1 MDHQDILLHKYCK
14 ANSSELPEY
23 YEQIE
28 KSTHLNTVQPW
39 MSSDEMQGRLLALLS
54 HLIRPK
60 LIVEVGT
67 FTAYATAFLAEGLYE
82 NGRIISIEKN
92 KDLKPLIEKHI
103 AMAGLENKVDVHFGN
118 GLDRLEEI
126 TEVIDLI
133 FIDAGKREYTTYYNT
148 IIEKVRS
155 GGLII
160 ADNTLWK
167 GRVLN
172 PDYDKVTK
180 TLHEYNQYVKSDPR
194 IETLLLPYRDGVTI
208 MRKK

>member
-1 MDHQDILLHKYCK
+1 MDHRDILLNKYCR
-14 ANSSELPEY
+14 ANSSQLPSY
-23 YEQIE
+23 YDQIE

-39 MSSDEMQGRLLALLS
+39 MSSDEMQGRLLSLLS

-67 FTAYATAFLAEGLYE
+67 FTAYATAFLAEGLSE
-82 NGRIISIEKN
+82 KGKIITIEKN
-92 KDLKPLIEKHI
+92 QDLKPLIEKHI
-103 AMAGLENKVDVHFGN
+103 SMAGLEGKVDVRFGN

-126 TEVIDLI
+126 TSVIDLI
-133 FIDAGKREYTTYYNT
+133 FIDAGKREYKTYYNT
-148 IIEKVRS
+148 IIEKVRP

-167 GRVLN
+167 GRVLH

-180 TLHEYNQYVKSDPR
+180 TLHEYNQYIKSDPR